1 MVVRAMYETMVH
13 NTKTLPTALAGDGP
27 QRRHGVVAEGLG
39 KRFGEHWAV
48 RDLDLEV
55 ATGSVLG
62 LLGHNGAGKTTA
74 IRMLTTLSVPTTG
87 HASVAGFDVATQA
100 ADVRSRIGVAAQAA
114 TVDDLLTSRANLVMV
129 GRLYGLRKSDAAA
142 RAEHLLELV
151 DLADA
156 PGLTKT
162 FSGGMRRRLDLAASL
177 VGAPS
182 VLFLD
187 EPTTGLDPL
196 SRMQLWQVVRN
207 LADEGTTIVLTTQYL
222 EEADQLADEIVVL
235 DHGAVVAQGTP
246 AQLKSRI
253 GSELVAITVA
263 SEADL
268 QRVDAAVGHLAS
280 APVTLTAEVL
290 QAAIPVGSDVRLM
303 DVVRALDAGG
313 VEVLEIER
321 RGASLDD
328 VFLAVT
334 GTRPTPAATDG
345 DDDQEEAVAGP
356 SESASEV
363 EQHGRPVTCAPMS
376 CRTRRTP

>member
-1 MVVRAMYETMVH
+1 MYEAMVQ
-13 NTKTLPTALAGDGP
+13 NTKTLPVLE
-27 QRRHGVVAEGLG
+27 RRVGVVTAGLG

-48 RDLDLEV
+48 RNLDLEV
-55 ATGSVLG
+55 SAGSVLG

-74 IRMLTTLSVPTTG
+74 IRMLTTLSVPTAG
-87 HASVAGFDVATQA
+87 RAAVAGFDVATQS
-100 ADVRSRIGVAAQAA
+100 ADVRARIGVAAQAA
-114 TVDDLLTSRANLVMV
+114 TVDDLLTARANLVMV
-129 GRLYGLRKSDAAA
+129 GRLYGLRRSDAAA

-162 FSGGMRRRLDLAASL
+162 FSGGMRRRLDLAASI
-177 VGAPS
+177 VGAPT

-196 SRMQLWQVVRN
+196 SRKQLWQVVRN

-246 AQLKSRI
+246 AQLKARI
-253 GSELVAITVA
+253 GSELVAVTVA

-268 QRVDAAVGHLAS
+268 QRIDGAVRRLAS
-280 APVTLTAEVL
+280 APVTLTPEVL
-290 QAAIPVGSDVRLM
+290 QAAIPVTSDVRLM
-303 DVVRALDAGG
+303 DVVRALDADG

-334 GTRPTPAATDG
+334 GSRPTPAASDG
-345 DDDQEEAVAGP
+345 DDDRDREDAVA
-356 SESASEV
+356 
-363 EQHGRPVTCAPMS
+363 
-376 CRTRRTP
+376 

>member
-1 MVVRAMYETMVH
+1 MVQ
-13 NTKTLPTALAGDGP
+13 NTKTLPVLE
-27 QRRHGVVAEGLG
+27 RRVGVVAEGLG

-48 RDLDLEV
+48 RNLDLEV
-55 ATGSVLG
+55 SAGSVLG

-74 IRMLTTLSVPTTG
+74 IRMLTTLSVPTEG
-87 HASVAGFDVATQA
+87 RAAVAGFDIASQSA
-100 ADVRSRIGVAAQAA
+100 EVRASIGVAAQAA
-114 TVDDLLTSRANLVMV
+114 TVDDLLTARANLVMV
-129 GRLYGLRKSDAAA
+129 GRLYGLRKGDAAA

-162 FSGGMRRRLDLAASL
+162 FSGGMRRRLDLAASI

-235 DHGAVVAQGTP
+235 DHGSVVAQGTP
-246 AQLKSRI
+246 AQIKARI
-253 GSELVAITVA
+253 GSELVAVTVA

-268 QRVDAAVGHLAS
+268 QRIDGAVRRLAS
-280 APVTLTAEVL
+280 APVTLTPEVL
-290 QAAIPVGSDVRLM
+290 QAAIPVSSDVRLM
-303 DVVRALDAGG
+303 DVVRALDADG

-328 VFLAVT
+328 VFLSVT
-334 GTRPTPAATDG
+334 GSRPTPTAGDG
-345 DDDQEEAVAGP
+345 DDDRDQEEAVA
-356 SESASEV
+356 
-363 EQHGRPVTCAPMS
+363 
-376 CRTRRTP
+376 

>member
-13 NTKTLPTALAGDGP
+13 TTKTFPTTAPADAVP
-27 QRRHGVVAEGLG
+27 ERRNGVVAEGLG
-39 KRFGEHWAV
+39 KQFGDFWAV

-55 ATGSVLG
+55 PTGSVLG

-87 HASVAGFDVATQA
+87 RASVAGFDVATQA
-100 ADVRSRIGVAAQAA
+100 AEVRSRIGVAAQAA
-114 TVDDLLTSRANLVMV
+114 TVDDLLTARGNLVMV
-129 GRLYGLRKSDAAA
+129 GRLYGLRTKDAAA
-142 RAEHLLELV
+142 RAEHLLQLV
-151 DLADA
+151 DLAEA

-162 FSGGMRRRLDLAASL
+162 FSGGMRRRLDLAASI

-246 AQLKSRI
+246 AQLKARI
-253 GSELVAITVA
+253 GSELVVITVA

-268 QRVDAAVGHLAS
+268 RRVDGAVGHLAS
-280 APVTLTAEVL
+280 APITLTTEIL
-290 QAAIPVGSDVRLM
+290 QAGIPVGGDVRLM
-303 DVVRALDAGG
+303 DVVRALDAGA

-334 GTRPTPAATDG
+334 GTRPIPATDAA
-345 DDDQEEAVAGP
+345 DDDQEAVA
-356 SESASEV
+356 
-363 EQHGRPVTCAPMS
+363 
-376 CRTRRTP
+376 

>member
-1 MVVRAMYETMVH
+1 MRC
-13 NTKTLPTALAGDGP
+13 TKQWYTTRNLPTALVGDGP

-55 ATGSVLG
+55 TTGSVLG

-268 QRVDAAVGHLAS
+268 RRVDAAVGRLAS

-345 DDDQEEAVAGP
+345 DDDADQEAVA
-356 SESASEV
+356 
-363 EQHGRPVTCAPMS
+363 
-376 CRTRRTP
+376 

>member
-1 MVVRAMYETMVH
+1 MYETMVQ
-13 NTKTLPTALAGDGP
+13 NTKTLPVLE
-27 QRRHGVVAEGLG
+27 RRVGVVAEGLG

-48 RDLDLEV
+48 RNLDLEV
-55 ATGSVLG
+55 SAGSVLG

-74 IRMLTTLSVPTTG
+74 IRMLTTLSVPTEG
-87 HASVAGFDVATQA
+87 RAAVAGFDIASQSA
-100 ADVRSRIGVAAQAA
+100 EVRASIGVAAQAA
-114 TVDDLLTSRANLVMV
+114 TVDDLLTARANLVMV
-129 GRLYGLRKSDAAA
+129 GRLYGLRKGDAAA
-142 RAEHLLELV
+142 RAEHLLDLV

-162 FSGGMRRRLDLAASL
+162 FSGGMRRRLDLAASI

-235 DHGAVVAQGTP
+235 DHGSVVAQGTP
-246 AQLKSRI
+246 AQLKARI
-253 GSELVAITVA
+253 GSELVAVTVA

-268 QRVDAAVGHLAS
+268 QRIDGAVRRLAS
-280 APVTLTAEVL
+280 APVTLTPEVL
-290 QAAIPVGSDVRLM
+290 QAAIPVSSDVRLM
-303 DVVRALDAGG
+303 DVVRALDADG

-328 VFLAVT
+328 VFLSVT
-334 GTRPTPAATDG
+334 GSRPTPTATEG
-345 DDDQEEAVAGP
+345 DDDRDQEEAVA
-356 SESASEV
+356 
-363 EQHGRPVTCAPMS
+363 
-376 CRTRRTP
+376 

>member
-1 MVVRAMYETMVH
+1 M
-13 NTKTLPTALAGDGP
+13 P
-27 QRRHGVVAEGLG
+27 
-39 KRFGEHWAV
+39 
-48 RDLDLEV
+48 
-55 ATGSVLG
+55 TGSVLG

-87 HASVAGFDVATQA
+87 HASVAGFDVATQS

-114 TVDDLLTSRANLVMV
+114 TVDDLLTARGNLVMV

-142 RAEHLLELV
+142 RAEHLLQLV

-162 FSGGMRRRLDLAASL
+162 FSGGMRRRLDLAASI

-246 AQLKSRI
+246 AQLKARI

-268 QRVDAAVGHLAS
+268 RRVDAAVGHLAS
-280 APVTLTAEVL
+280 APVTLTPEVL
-290 QAAIPVGSDVRLM
+290 QAAIPVSGDVRLM

-334 GTRPTPAATDG
+334 GSRPTPDASDG
-345 DDDQEEAVAGP
+345 DDRAEQEEAVA
-356 SESASEV
+356 
-363 EQHGRPVTCAPMS
+363 
-376 CRTRRTP
+376 

>member
-1 MVVRAMYETMVH
+1 MYETMVH
-13 NTKTLPTALAGDGP
+13 NTKMLPTVLP
-27 QRRHGVVAEGLG
+27 ERRNGVVAEGLG

-55 ATGSVLG
+55 PAGSVLG

-87 HASVAGFDVATQA
+87 RAAVAGFDVATQA
-100 ADVRSRIGVAAQAA
+100 ADVRARIGVAAQAA

-129 GRLYGLRKSDAAA
+129 GRLYGLRKRDAAA
-142 RAEHLLELV
+142 RAEHLLQLV

-156 PGLTKT
+156 PGLAKT
-162 FSGGMRRRLDLAASL
+162 FSGGMRRRLDLAASM

-207 LADEGTTIVLTTQYL
+207 LAAEGTTIVITTQYL
-222 EEADQLADEIVVL
+222 EEADQLAGEIVVL
-235 DHGAVVAQGTP
+235 DHGSVVAQGTP
-246 AQLKSRI
+246 AQLKARI
-253 GSELVAITVA
+253 GSELVAVTVA
-263 SEADL
+263 SESDL
-268 QRVDAAVGHLAS
+268 QRIDGAVRRLAS
-280 APVTLTAEVL
+280 APVTLTPEVL
-290 QAAIPVGSDVRLM
+290 QAAIPVSSDVRLM
-303 DVVRALDAGG
+303 DVVRALDADG

-334 GTRPTPAATDG
+334 GSRPTPAAGDG
-345 DDDQEEAVAGP
+345 DGDGDEEAVA
-356 SESASEV
+356 
-363 EQHGRPVTCAPMS
+363 
-376 CRTRRTP
+376 